1 MTSVS
6 VMEAA
11 THLGVSPDTVRR
23 RIRNGELQARREP
36 TPQGYVWRV
45 ELPEEESTEE
55 AALEATK
62 PTAWRELVDV
72 LKDEVALLREQ
83 LAAHQEELASKNK
96 QIEQLHVL
104 LQQAQAALPAPRDNR
119 PWWRRM
125 WQKN

>member
-1 MTSVS
+1 VVSVS

-11 THLGVSPDTVRR
+11 THLGVSTDTVRR
-23 RIRNGELQARREP
+23 RIRNGELQARQEP

-45 ELPEEESTEE
+45 ELPEE
-55 AALEATK
+55 AALETTNPA
-62 PTAWRELVDV
+62 AWRELVDV

-104 LQQAQAALPAPRDNR
+104 LQQAQAALPPPRDNR
-119 PWWRRM
+119 PWWRFWER
-125 WQKN
+125 

>member
-1 MTSVS
+1 
-6 VMEAA
+6 MEAA
-11 THLGVSPDTVRR
+11 THLGVSPDTIRR

-55 AALEATK
+55 AALEATNS
-62 PTAWRELVDV
+62 TAWRELVDV

-104 LQQAQAALPAPRDNR
+104 LQQTQAVLPAPRDHR
-119 PWWRRM
+119 SWWQLWRRG
-125 WQKN
+125 